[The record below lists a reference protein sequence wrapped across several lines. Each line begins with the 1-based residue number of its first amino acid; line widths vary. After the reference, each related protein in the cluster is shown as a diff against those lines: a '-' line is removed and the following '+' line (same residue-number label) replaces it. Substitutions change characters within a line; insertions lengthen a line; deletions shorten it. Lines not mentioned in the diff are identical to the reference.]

1 MWSRRTHRK
10 TVNCSLL
17 EVASRIARPDKAN
30 SKRLKIPLIKKARCN
45 GEVTKVEFLAPLYL
59 PLPLPSSSHA
69 LLGLRFTTSSM
80 DRFPV
85 VGWRRGGGR
94 QQESLQRKI
103 KILLVCNG
111 CVVFAY
117 SVYNGETRIVTIHEL
132 FRIYRYYYL

>member
-1 MWSRRTHRK
+1 MQRGGYQGGILRPTLPASPAPF
-10 TVNCSLL
+10 LL
-17 EVASRIARPDKAN
+17 PRFVGTEIYYLLDGPIS
-30 SKRLKIPLIKKARCN
+30 
-45 GEVTKVEFLAPLYL
+45 GGGVEE
-59 PLPLPSSSHA
+59 
-69 LLGLRFTTSSM
+69 
-80 DRFPV
+80 
-85 VGWRRGGGR
+85 GGGR